1 MTQAYHTTYNLPV
14 TITRGSNNIG
24 PFQFPEK
31 VIPLFATNAIDN
43 LPLPVYGD
51 GRQMRDYQHVADHC
65 EAVDIVL
72 QNGKIGGIYNI
83 GTGQEMENLRMVE
96 ILLETLDRPKSLI
109 RHVSDR
115 PGHDRRYSLNVDKIK
130 SLGWQSRH
138 TLEESIKE
146 TAEWYLENEWWWRK
160 VRGEEFE
167 QYYEIQYGERLRQTD
182 KG

>member
-1 MTQAYHTTYNLPV
+1 LPV
-14 TITRGSNNIG
+14 SITRGSNNIG

-43 LPLPVYGD
+43 QPLPVYGD
-51 GRQMRDYQHVADHC
+51 GRQKRDYQHVADHC

-72 QNGKIGGIYNI
+72 HNGEIGGIYNI
-83 GTGQEMENLRMVE
+83 GTGQEMDNLRMVE

-115 PGHDRRYSLNVDKIK
+115 PGHDRRYSLNVEKIK
-130 SLGWQSRH
+130 SLGWQSKY
-138 TLEESIKE
+138 TLEDSIKE
-146 TAEWYLENEWWWRK
+146 TAVWYLENEWWWRK
-160 VRGEEFE
+160 VRGGEFE
-167 QYYEIQYGERLRQTD
+167 QYYEIQYGERLRQAD